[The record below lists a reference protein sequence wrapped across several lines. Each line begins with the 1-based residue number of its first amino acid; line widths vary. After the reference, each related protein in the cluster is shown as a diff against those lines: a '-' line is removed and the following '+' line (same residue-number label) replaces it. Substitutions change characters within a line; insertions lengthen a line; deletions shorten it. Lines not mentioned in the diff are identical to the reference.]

1 MASYTNEYSRLPN
14 EILTLHNYKDVD
26 DTVAPYV
33 NQIKILQAQGKYD
46 KVNEIMKA
54 HSELKPY
61 IFGAEDAMALQEE
74 TRNLEILALSKKQSI
89 YYQNE
94 EPDGGNSTVWIK

>member
-46 KVNEIMKA
+46 KVNEIMKS
-54 HSELKPY
+54 HPE
-61 IFGAEDAMALQEE
+61 
-74 TRNLEILALSKKQSI
+74 
-89 YYQNE
+89 
-94 EPDGGNSTVWIK
+94 

>member
-46 KVNEIMKA
+46 KANEVMKT
-54 HSELKPY
+54 HPELSL
-61 IFGAEDAMALQEE
+61 IFLVQKMLWHC
-74 TRNLEILALSKKQSI
+74 RKKQ
-89 YYQNE
+89 E
-94 EPDGGNSTVWIK
+94 T

>member
-33 NQIKILQAQGKYD
+33 NQIKILQAQGK
-46 KVNEIMKA
+46 
-54 HSELKPY
+54 
-61 IFGAEDAMALQEE
+61 
-74 TRNLEILALSKKQSI
+74 
-89 YYQNE
+89 
-94 EPDGGNSTVWIK
+94 